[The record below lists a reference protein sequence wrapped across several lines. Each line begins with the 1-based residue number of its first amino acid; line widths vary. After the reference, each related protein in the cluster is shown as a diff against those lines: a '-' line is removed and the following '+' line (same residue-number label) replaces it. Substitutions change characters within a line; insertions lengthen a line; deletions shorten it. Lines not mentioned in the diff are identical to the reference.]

1 MEQYSAGHPGRVSV
15 VTPVH
20 NGRRYLP
27 AMLQSVLGQSW
38 DDVEMILVD
47 DGSEDGTAEL
57 ARGYREAFLRRGY
70 SFRLLQGEHRG
81 AAGAIN
87 RGLPYVTGEF
97 LIWPDSD
104 DLLEPD
110 SIRRRVEFL
119 RQNPAYQCVRSLSRY
134 IDEDGGPAPPSER
147 RGDLD
152 QERLFLPLLLG
163 QTFVCCGC
171 YLFRTQ
177 PFFEIYPRRQIPD
190 YEVGQNLQMLLP
202 FFHRWPCP
210 TIREEL
216 YIVRVHPDSHSRRPR
231 TREEAAARCA
241 GFGALIDELAAICR
255 LEGREL
261 RQADCWKLQQRYLFY
276 LASGPRWKAAVAVAG
291 LLRNGGIRPR
301 EALGRMA
308 GLLARQLRPL
318 VRRIGKR

>member
-1 MEQYSAGHPGRVSV
+1 M
-15 VTPVH
+15 
-20 NGRRYLP
+20 
-27 AMLQSVLGQSW
+27 
-38 DDVEMILVD
+38 
-47 DGSEDGTAEL
+47 
-57 ARGYREAFLRRGY
+57 
-70 SFRLLQGEHRG
+70 
-81 AAGAIN
+81 
-87 RGLPYVTGEF
+87 TGEF

-134 IDEDGGPAPPSER
+134 IGEDGAPAPPSER

-171 YLFRTQ
+171 YLFRTR

-255 LEGREL
+255 LEGRER

-276 LASGPRWKAAVAVAG
+276 LAYGPRWKAAVAVAG